1 MRGVCCD
8 WPIAAGP
15 ITEASLL
22 KAIIFDIDGTL
33 IESMAIDS
41 KLYFSSVTTV
51 LGPVDFR
58 EKLSDY
64 DNVTDSGIISQ
75 LADDNGLHLEPTAI
89 ESIQTLFV
97 GELVEH
103 IQAAGP
109 FPAIHGAIQTIERLS
124 RSTDYSIAIATGGW
138 RKSALLKLES
148 SGFALDGI
156 PLVSCDE
163 SPSRTEIMSIALARL
178 GSNFESATYF
188 GDADWD
194 RRACQALGW
203 DFVPVGA
210 DLGGIESYEG
220 YDF

>member
-1 MRGVCCD
+1 MSPFSGTD
-8 WPIAAGP
+8 A
-15 ITEASLL
+15 THL
-22 KAIIFDIDGTL
+22 KAIIFDVDGTL

-58 EKLSDY
+58 ENLDDY
-64 DNVTDSGIISQ
+64 DHVTDSGIISQ
-75 LADDNGLHLEPTAI
+75 LADDNRLRLEPNAVH
-89 ESIQTLFV
+89 SIQTLFV
-97 GELVEH
+97 GGLVEH

-109 FPAIHGAIQTIERLS
+109 FPAIHGATQMIDRLG
-124 RSTDYSIAIATGGW
+124 RSTDHSVAIATGGW

-148 SGFALDGI
+148 SGFDLDGI

-163 SPSRTEIMSIALARL
+163 SSSRTEIMSIALARL
-178 GSNFESATYF
+178 GGSFESVTYF

-194 RRACQALGW
+194 RRACQTLGW
-203 DFVPVGA
+203 DFVPVGP
-210 DLGGIESYEG
+210 DLGGIESYDG

>member
-1 MRGVCCD
+1 
-8 WPIAAGP
+8 
-15 ITEASLL
+15 
-22 KAIIFDIDGTL
+22 
-33 IESMAIDS
+33 MAIDS
-41 KLYFSSVTTV
+41 RLYFSSVTAV

-75 LADDNGLHLEPTAI
+75 LADDNGLYLDATAI

-97 GELVEH
+97 GGLVEH

-109 FPAIHGAIQTIERLS
+109 FPAIHGATQTIDRLTC
-124 RSTDYSIAIATGGW
+124 STDYSVAIATGGW

-178 GSNFESATYF
+178 GSNIESVTYF

-194 RRACQALGW
+194 RRACRALRW
-203 DFVPVGA
+203 DFVPVGP
-210 DLGGIESYEG
+210 DLGGIASYEG

>member
-1 MRGVCCD
+1 M
-8 WPIAAGP
+8 
-15 ITEASLL
+15 

-41 KLYFSSVTTV
+41 KLYFSSVTKV

-97 GELVEH
+97 GGLVEH

-109 FPAIHGAIQTIERLS
+109 FPAIHGATQTIDRLS
-124 RSTDYSIAIATGGW
+124 RSTDYCVAIATGGW

-148 SGFALDGI
+148 SGFSLDGI
-156 PLVSCDE
+156 PLVSCDD

-194 RRACQALGW
+194 RRACEALGW
-203 DFVPVGA
+203 DFVPVGP